1 MRNEEW
7 ETLVPGKDK
16 LKFKCLPSAFGSIT
30 VRVINTRW
38 GVLMKKSV
46 LLILVSRTFPR
57 NDLDVFTLQRLLSPL
72 EVAADRAVADC
83 LACTALLVVES
94 AATGLSVLNAH
105 QLHFH
110 RGEDY

>member
-16 LKFKCLPSAFGSIT
+16 LKFKFLPSAFGSIT

-46 LLILVSRTFPR
+46 LFNTSIE
-57 NDLDVFTLQRLLSPL
+57 DLSTQRP
-72 EVAADRAVADC
+72 
-83 LACTALLVVES
+83 
-94 AATGLSVLNAH
+94 
-105 QLHFH
+105 
-110 RGEDY
+110 